1 MRHLCAADRQGQR
14 RMMMLLAKSY
24 SRSRHGDTPP
34 NYALLTQH
42 SRDVAEACSALT
54 QTIGDLALS
63 NADLSDKLFPR
74 FELELRANGWI
85 QDLGKASSHF
95 QTMVSGKP
103 HTEQMLRHE

>member
-1 MRHLCAADRQGQR
+1 
-14 RMMMLLAKSY
+14 MLLAKSY

-42 SRDVAEACSALT
+42 SRDVAEACSALA

-74 FELELRANGWI
+74 FELELSMRVLARFARR
-85 QDLGKASSHF
+85 LSRTRKTFH
-95 QTMVSGKP
+95 
-103 HTEQMLRHE
+103 